1 MTTLQSSYA
10 GCLEIWEPQLLGTLR
25 ACPSSSMDRFT
36 LRQRQHCALVSYGT
50 SETMVFTYHSTER
63 LYPED
68 DNFGKLIFGYFN
80 DIL

>member
-1 MTTLQSSYA
+1 
-10 GCLEIWEPQLLGTLR
+10 
-25 ACPSSSMDRFT
+25 MDRFT